1 MDGEHTTWLLGFAC
15 HLIGLIPSLG
25 NQRSNSF
32 YLTGNLQDSGGRL
45 QKYVL
50 MKRDNGDV
58 VSFYVRKMVYGPQ
71 PNQFEFPKKR
81 PQPIEDAEPKK
92 EQVDGDQ
99 QKKKRKSKKH
109 VNSAQV
115 SVVEWRIS
123 VIFWLQID
131 AERSWRGVWRDQ
143 FGRRLA
149 KPILEKGVREK

>member
-1 MDGEHTTWLLGFAC
+1 
-15 HLIGLIPSLG
+15 
-25 NQRSNSF
+25 
-32 YLTGNLQDSGGRL
+32 
-45 QKYVL
+45 
-50 MKRDNGDV
+50 MKRDSGDV
-58 VSFYVRKMVYGPQ
+58 VSFYVRKMVYASQ

-131 AERSWRGVWRDQ
+131 AERSWRGVWREQ
-143 FGRRLA
+143 FGRWLV